1 MRVVAAANAAPATVS
16 STIRALPDSERQQ
29 LGRCGRCSRGGDTFR
44 IKQMDMRGS
53 MMVENAASLIEGLS
67 QRDVV
72 LASETESRRKL
83 LTAAGIAFRIVE
95 PDVDEAAIHEAL
107 PKDNGEMDPGD
118 VAELLARAKAQEVS
132 ARFPGALV
140 IGADQALSLNG
151 KILDKPEHPEAARD
165 TLFALRGKTHQL
177 HAAVALAEGGQVT
190 WTYIE
195 TAHLTMR
202 PFSPQFLGRYLA
214 AAGLKSISRS
224 APIGS
229 TGSAY
234 SSSIALKATTSRSSD
249 CRSYTCVHAF
259 ANTASWPHDRD
270 EAT

>member
-1 MRVVAAANAAPATVS
+1 
-16 STIRALPDSERQQ
+16 
-29 LGRCGRCSRGGDTFR
+29 
-44 IKQMDMRGS
+44 
-53 MMVENAASLIEGLS
+53 MVENAATLIEALS

-107 PKDNGEMDPGD
+107 FKDNEERDPGD

-132 ARFPGALV
+132 ARIPRALV
-140 IGADQALSLNG
+140 IGAEQGLSLNG
-151 KILDKPEHPEAARD
+151 KILHKPKHPDAVRD

-177 HAAVALAEGGQVT
+177 HSAVALAEGGQVT

-214 AAGLKSISRS
+214 AAG
-224 APIGS
+224 PQ
-229 TGSAY
+229 
-234 SSSIALKATTSRSSD
+234 
-249 CRSYTCVHAF
+249 VHQVGASQLDGLGIQLFDRIEGDYF
-259 ANTASWPHDRD
+259 AILGLPLLLLCARLRENGVLVL
-270 EAT
+270 

>member
-1 MRVVAAANAAPATVS
+1 
-16 STIRALPDSERQQ
+16 
-29 LGRCGRCSRGGDTFR
+29 
-44 IKQMDMRGS
+44 

-95 PDVDEAAIHEAL
+95 PDVDEAAFHEVFR
-107 PKDNGEMDPGD
+107 DNGKMDPGD

-132 ARFPGALV
+132 ARFPGPLV
-140 IGADQALSLNG
+140 IGAEQALSLNG
-151 KILDKPEHPEAARD
+151 KILHKPPDTARD

-177 HAAVALAEGGQVT
+177 HSAVALAEGGQVT
-190 WTYIE
+190 WTYIA

-214 AAGLKSISRS
+214 AAGPQAHQSV
-224 APIGS
+224 G
-229 TGSAY
+229 AY
-234 SSSIALKATTSRSSD
+234 QLDGLGIQLFDRIEGD
-249 CRSYTCVHAF
+249 YF
-259 ANTASWPHDRD
+259 AILGLPLLVLCARLRENRILAS
-270 EAT
+270 